1 LKLNFKI
8 AFLFSLILVLSAGI
22 SLAQTDASKIAK
34 IKLKGI
40 YIYSFAKNVYWPQ
53 DYATGDF
60 FIGVYGDND
69 LYTQLNNSYTDKLI
83 GSQKI
88 KIKFFNEIDQIKDC
102 HLLFVSEEKMMD
114 IGSVRKKISKQT
126 LLVSEGENLVTTG
139 SMINFIYVQSRLKFQ
154 VNKTKSEKNDLK
166 IGQTLTKLAHSII

>member
-1 LKLNFKI
+1 LKFSFKI
-8 AFLFSLILVLSAGI
+8 SVIFALLFIGLCSPGFSQ
-22 SLAQTDASKIAK
+22 SDPNKIAK

-53 DYATGDF
+53 DYSKGDF
-60 FIGVYGDND
+60 IIGVYGNKDIYD
-69 LYTQLNNSYTDKLI
+69 QLNNAYTNKPI

-88 KIKFFNEIDQIKDC
+88 TVKYYTELSDLKDC
-102 HLLFVSEEKMMD
+102 HLFFVSEEKT
-114 IGSVRKKISKQT
+114 GNLSRVQKVLSSHT

-154 VNKTKSEKNDLK
+154 VNKTKAEKNDLK
-166 IGQTLTKLAHSII
+166 IGQTLQKLAHSTI